1 MNALLYALVISTIWE
16 GYQWHMNAVIGVIL
30 ILCGNAI
37 FFTQTPKFRLSQ
49 MLKRS

>member
-1 MNALLYALVISTIWE
+1 VALVISTIWE
-16 GYQWHMNAVIGVIL
+16 GYQWHINAVIGVIL

-37 FFTQTPKFRLSQ
+37 FFIQAPKLKFSQ